1 MPTPQ
6 PPAPSL
12 DRPVELSFGTPAD
25 GVTLGRLVGPESLPA
40 DAATLKAHGFEAAA
54 GTAIRLWS
62 GTGAAT
68 VLGGVGAQ
76 PTLASVRDAAAAIAR
91 ASDAEPALAIELP
104 SLAGLDDAAVAE
116 AVVEGAVLARY
127 TYDALRA
134 EPERTPITSLTL
146 VASEGVDEAAARA
159 GAERGRVLAAAT
171 ALTRDLA
178 NTPHSHLTAAMLA
191 EFAER
196 FGAERGLEV
205 EVFGPDEAREL
216 RLGGLLGINA
226 GSVDPLRM
234 IKLSYRPEGEP
245 TKRVGLV
252 GKGIMYDA
260 GGISLKPSD
269 GVHAMMK
276 NDMTGAATILAAM
289 GALHEL
295 GCTAEVT
302 GWLMC
307 TNNMPSGSATGLGD
321 VLTMRNGLTVE
332 VIDTDAEGRLVMA
345 DALVLAAETKPD
357 AIIDIATLTGSA
369 GRALGPDMGA
379 VLGSDQATVD
389 AVIAAGDQAD
399 EPVWQLPLHRP
410 YLRMLDS
417 TTADICNCAAVGLP
431 DAILASLFL
440 EKFVDG
446 VPWAHIDIAGTAQAD
461 ADRSVRVPGGSGF
474 GARLLAQLL
483 TRDW

>member
-1 MPTPQ
+1 MPAPQ

-12 DRPVELSFGTPAD
+12 DRPLELRFATPAD
-25 GVTLGRLVGPESLPA
+25 GVTLGRLVGPSTLPA
-40 DAATLKAHGFEAAA
+40 DAAALKAHGFEAAA

-62 GTGAAT
+62 GSGAAT
-68 VLGGVGAQ
+68 VAGGVGAE

-91 ASDAEPALAIELP
+91 TADAEPSLAIELP

-127 TYDALRA
+127 SYDALKA
-134 EPERTPITSLTL
+134 EPARVPITTLTL
-146 VASEGVDEAAARA
+146 VIAEGVDEASART

-178 NTPHSHLTAAMLA
+178 NTPHNHLTATMLA
-191 EFAER
+191 DFAQR
-196 FGAERGLEV
+196 FGAERGLDV

-216 RLGGLLGINA
+216 RLGGLLAINA
-226 GSVDPLRM
+226 GSVEPLRM
-234 IKLSYRPEGEP
+234 IKLTYRPDGEP
-245 TKRVGLV
+245 SRRVGLV
-252 GKGIMYDA
+252 GKGITYDA

-276 NDMTGAATILAAM
+276 NDMTGAAAILAAM
-289 GALHEL
+289 GTLREL
-295 GCTAEVT
+295 GCTNEVT

-307 TNNMPSGSATGLGD
+307 TNNMPSGSATALGD
-321 VLTMRNGLTVE
+321 VLTMRNGLSVE

-345 DALVLAAETKPD
+345 DALVLAAESEPD

-379 VLGSDQATVD
+379 VLGNSQATVD
-389 AVIAAGDQAD
+389 AVIAAGGVAD

-440 EKFVDG
+440 EKFVAD

-461 ADRSVRVPGGSGF
+461 AERSVRVPGGSGF
-474 GARLLAQLL
+474 GARLLAHLL